1 MAICNEHS
9 VALTR
14 IVGEQAALSEESDLG
29 LYEYDGGVDRARP
42 DLVLFPASSEQVSE
56 ILAYCSNHEI
66 PVVAR
71 GAGTGLSGGAI
82 PRAGGVVLSLVR
94 MNRILEMS
102 LEDEYLKV
110 QPGVVNL
117 DLSVALAPHGYFY
130 APDPSSQRACT
141 VGGNVA
147 ENAGGPHTLVYGV
160 TTNHVLG
167 IEFVTAEGAIHVAG
181 GPEGD
186 MPGLDIRG
194 LLTGSEGT
202 LAVVTAIWVRI
213 MRSPE
218 AVEALLA
225 IYDDPEQAGQSV
237 SDIIGR
243 GVLPIALEMM
253 DGVMLRM
260 VEEATQAGYPLDA
273 AAILLVELAGPA
285 EEIREQLP
293 QIERICASAGAR
305 SIRIAANAAERALLW
320 KGRKNAFGAIGRV
333 SPTYYVQDGVVPRS
347 RLPRVLGRIQEIA
360 RKHNLTISNIFHAG
374 DGNLHPII
382 LFNARKPGD
391 PEKAK
396 LAGDEILEI
405 CVAEGGTITGEH
417 GVGMEKNELFGKLY
431 SEALQNHLLH
441 LKYQFDPS
449 GVLNPGKLL
458 PASQTLG
465 RFENAMAAHSS

>member
-1 MAICNEHS
+1 MAITAEQRS
-9 VALTR
+9 KLMGM
-14 IVGEQAALSEESDLG
+14 VGERAALWKDTDLG
-29 LYEYDGGVDRARP
+29 LYEYDGGVDKARP
-42 DLVLFPASSEQVSE
+42 DLVLFPHSAQQVANILRYCTQEQ
-56 ILAYCSNHEI
+56 L

-82 PRAGGVVLSLVR
+82 SRTGGVVVSLVR
-94 MNRILEMS
+94 MNQILEMN

-160 TTNHVLG
+160 TTNHVFG
-167 IEFVTAEGAIHVAG
+167 VEYVTATGEILVSG
-181 GPEGD
+181 GPEAD
-186 MPGLDIRG
+186 LPGLDIRG
-194 LLTGSEGT
+194 LLIGSEGT
-202 LAVVTAIWVRI
+202 LAIVTAVWVRM

-218 AVEALLA
+218 AVETMLA

-237 SDIIGR
+237 SDVIAR

-260 VEEATQAGYPLDA
+260 VEEATHAGYPLDA
-273 AAILLVELAGPA
+273 AAVLLIELAGPA

-293 QIERICASAGAR
+293 VVAEICRSNGAR
-305 SIRIAANAAERALLW
+305 TVRIAADAAERALLW

-333 SPTYYVQDGVVPRS
+333 SPTYYVQDGVVPRT
-347 RLPRVLGRIQEIA
+347 RLPKVLGFIQEVA
-360 RKHNLTISNIFHAG
+360 RKHDLTISNIFHAG

-382 LFNARKPGD
+382 LFDARKAGD
-391 PEKAK
+391 LDKAK

-431 SEALQNHLLH
+431 SEALQEHLAA
-441 LKYQFDPS
+441 LKGLLDPS
-449 GVLNPGKLL
+449 WVLNPGKLL
-458 PASQTLG
+458 PASRSLG
-465 RFENAMAAHSS
+465 PHQDRIGTHS

>member
-1 MAICNEHS
+1 MAIGNAHRA
-9 VALTR
+9 ALVQ
-14 IVGEQAALSEESDLG
+14 IVGEQASLSSESDLG

-42 DLVLFPASSEQVSE
+42 DLVLFPSAAQEVSR
-56 ILAYCSNHEI
+56 ILAYCTSHQI

-82 PRAGGVVLSLVR
+82 PIAGGVVVSLVR
-94 MNRILEMS
+94 MNRILEMN
-102 LEDEYLKV
+102 LDDEYLKV
-110 QPGVVNL
+110 QPGAVNL
-117 DLSVALAPHGYFY
+117 DLSAALAPHGYFY

-167 IEFVTAEGAIHVAG
+167 LEFVTAEGDILVAG

-186 MPGLDIRG
+186 LPGLDIRG
-194 LLTGSEGT
+194 LLIGSEGT

-218 AVEALLA
+218 AVETLLA
-225 IYDDPEQAGQSV
+225 VYDDPEQAGQSV

-260 VEEATQAGYPLDA
+260 VEEATNAGYPLDA
-273 AAILLVELAGPA
+273 AAILLVELAGPV
-285 EEIREQLP
+285 EEIREQVPLV
-293 QIERICASAGAR
+293 EGMCAAAGAR
-305 SIRIAANAAERALLW
+305 SVRIAADAAERALLW

-333 SPTYYVQDGVVPRS
+333 SPTFYVQDGVVPRT
-347 RLPRVLGRIQEIA
+347 RLPKVLGLIQQIA
-360 RKHNLTISNIFHAG
+360 RKHDLTISNIFHAG

-391 PEKAK
+391 IEKAK

-431 SEALQNHLLH
+431 SQPLQEHLLS
-441 LKYQFDPS
+441 LKQQFDPA
-449 GVLNPGKLL
+449 GILNPGKLL
-458 PASQTLG
+458 PASQTLN
-465 RFENAMAAHSS
+465 RFENVPAAQ